1 MMGVTQAHAKPE
13 GGAVKD
19 CTSIMSELR
28 IIKDD
33 EEIERI
39 KTAAKVAEN
48 GVRAAIE
55 AIRPGI
61 TESQVAAEA
70 EYAMRQAGAE
80 EFWRTNVSSGE
91 RTNIAHGVPSPCRLV
106 TSKEKRTMIYQ
117 CFPI

>member
-55 AIRPGI
+55 AIRP
-61 TESQVAAEA
+61 QVSRRARLRPRPN
-70 EYAMRQAGAE
+70 MPCVRQ
-80 EFWRTNVSSGE
+80 VPKSSGGLMYPRE
-91 RTNIAHGVPSPCRLV
+91 NAQISPTEFHPPAGWLLQKK
-106 TSKEKRTMIYQ
+106 KE
-117 CFPI
+117 P